1 MKAISLVVILIA
13 IAAAGCSW
21 VSTSE
26 QASLTLPESRE
37 DYIAEHPGGAFNE
50 YILKGEITRGMN
62 SHEVLAS
69 WGFPNVYL
77 ASRKD
82 PREHWIYYVEKED
95 SRSYLIYT
103 LNFDDEL
110 LGGWDIN
117 IKRFGDYSVNSGV
130 VLSEENPFKD
140 RTSISKQ

>member
-1 MKAISLVVILIA
+1 MKAISLVAILIA
-13 IAAAGCSW
+13 IAAVGCSW

-37 DYIAEHPGGAFNE
+37 DYIEKNPGGAFNE
-50 YILKGEITRGMN
+50 YILNGEITRGMN

-82 PREHWIYYVEKED
+82 PTEHWIYYVENED
-95 SRSYLIYT
+95 SKSYLIYT
-103 LNFDDEL
+103 LNFADEL
-110 LGGWDIN
+110 LEGWDID
-117 IKRFGDYSVNSGV
+117 IKRFGDYSVKGEV
-130 VLSEENPFKD
+130 ELSQENPFEE